1 MNTFRVF
8 ALASAITASSVSVAF
23 ADKLDDII
31 DNGELRCAITLDN
44 GQAGFRDANNE
55 PAGFDVD
62 YCKDLATAMNVKATI
77 IDVPFPDRIPSIIS
91 GRADVAVASTSPT
104 MERAKSIGFS
114 VPYFAY
120 QYVVLTRED
129 TGIKSYEDM
138 KGHTISTP
146 QGNYGTDF
154 INADLKRW
162 NDPKGSLKSFQNMN
176 DNILAVS
183 QGHSDATVVVN
194 TVAQEAIKSG
204 KFKGLK
210 IAAAAPWQIDYVSL
224 AAGREEFGLINYLNL
239 FINQQ
244 NRSGRYSELWTKW
257 IGGEPLDPSK
267 SGTFQ

>member
-1 MNTFRVF
+1 MNTYRIL
-8 ALASAITASSVSVAF
+8 ALATVISAATTSIAL
-23 ADKLDDII
+23 ADKLDDIV
-31 DNGELRCAITLDN
+31 DKGELRCAITLDN
-44 GQAGFRDANNE
+44 GQAGFRDASNT

-62 YCKDLATAMNVKATI
+62 YCKDLAAAMGVKAI
-77 IDVPFPDRIPSIIS
+77 VVDVPFPDRIPSIVS

-129 TGIKSYEDM
+129 TGIKTYADL
-138 KGHTISTP
+138 KGHVISTP

-154 INADLKRW
+154 ITADLAKW
-162 NDPKGSLKSFQNMN
+162 ADSKGSLKSYQNMN

-194 TVAQEAIKSG
+194 TVAQEAVKSG

-210 IAAAAPWQIDYVSL
+210 IAAAAPWEIDYVSL
-224 AAGREEFGLINYLNL
+224 ATGRDEYGLINYLNL
-239 FINQQ
+239 FISQQ
-244 NRSGRYSELWTKW
+244 NRSGRYAELWNKW
-257 IGGEPLDPSK
+257 IGGAPLDTTRWGALK
-267 SGTFQ
+267 